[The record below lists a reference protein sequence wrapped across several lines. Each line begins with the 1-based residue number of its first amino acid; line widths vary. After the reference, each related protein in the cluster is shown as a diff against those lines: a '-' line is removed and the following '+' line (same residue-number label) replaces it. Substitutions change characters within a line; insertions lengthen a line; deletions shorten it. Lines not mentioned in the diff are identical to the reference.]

1 MRYAYIAAQAG
12 NYPVGLMCRVLKV
25 SRSGYY
31 AWRMRPESKR
41 TKANALLLARIKT
54 VHEKSKK
61 TYGSPRVHA
70 QLVADGETCSIG
82 RVARLMSANDMI
94 AKQKRKFVATTDSKH
109 DLPVA
114 PNILDR
120 NFVVDEPD
128 RVWVSDI
135 TYIPT
140 DEGWL
145 YLAGV
150 MDLCS
155 KTAVGWSMGDSLERK
170 LVIDALNMAYR
181 RREPMTGLIHH
192 SDRGSQYASD
202 DYRYLLEEYGMVMS
216 MSRKGN
222 CWDNAP
228 MESFFATLKK
238 ELVHH
243 RRYRT
248 REEARRDIF
257 EFIEVFYNRQRM
269 HSSLG
274 YLSPADYEQQIAAK
288 RAA

>member
-1 MRYAYIAAQAG
+1 MRHALIAAQMSEF
-12 NYPVGLMCRVLKV
+12 PMRLLCRLFRV

-31 AWRMRPESKR
+31 AWRKRPASMRSIK
-41 TKANALLLARIKT
+41 NQLLLERIKA
-54 VHEKSKK
+54 VHKKSRK
-61 TYGSPRVHA
+61 TYGSPRVHR
-70 QLVADGETCSIG
+70 QLVAEGERCGRG
-82 RVARLMSANDMI
+82 RVERLMSANGI
-94 AKQKRKFVATTDSKH
+94 RAKQKRKFVVTTDSKH

-114 PNILDR
+114 ENILNR
-120 NFVVDEPD
+120 QFCVAEPN
-128 RVWVSDI
+128 RVWLSDI

-150 MDLCS
+150 LDLCS
-155 KTAVGWSMGDSLERK
+155 RTAVGWSMSESLEK
-170 LVIDALNMAYR
+170 GLVVDALRMAHWR
-181 RREPMTGLIHH
+181 RRPGMGVIHH

-202 DYRYLLEEYGMVMS
+202 DYRNLLKDYGMRMS

-222 CWDNAP
+222 CWDNAV
-228 MESFFATLKK
+228 MESFFGTLKK

-248 REEARRDIF
+248 RAEARKDIF
-257 EFIEVFYNRQRM
+257 EFIEVFYNRERL

-274 YLSPADYEQQIAAK
+274 YMSPLDYEKQIAVQQ
-288 RAA
+288 AA

>member
-1 MRYAYIAAQAG
+1 MRYAFIAAHAIEFSTA
-12 NYPVGLMCRVLKV
+12 LMCRVLKV

-31 AWRMRPESKR
+31 AWHGRPESERNIQNRGLLESIKR
-41 TKANALLLARIKT
+41 VFK
-54 VHEKSKK
+54 KSRK
-61 TYGSPRVHA
+61 TYGSPRVHH
-70 QLVADGETCSIG
+70 QLISDGETCSRG
-82 RVARLMSANDMI
+82 RVERLMSANGI
-94 AKQKRKFVATTDSKH
+94 RAKQRRKFVATTDSKH

-114 PNILDR
+114 DNVLGRDFSVEEPN
-120 NFVVDEPD
+120 
-128 RVWVSDI
+128 RVWASDI
-135 TYIPT
+135 TYVPT

-150 MDLCS
+150 LDLCS
-155 KTAVGWSMGDSLERK
+155 RTAVGWSMSDSLERQ
-170 LVIDALNMAYR
+170 LVMDALEMAYR
-181 RREPMTGLIHH
+181 RRQPGKGLLHH

-202 DYRYLLEEYGMVMS
+202 DYRNLLKDYGMQMS

-228 MESFFATLKK
+228 MESFFGTLKK

-243 RRYRT
+243 RKYRT

-257 EFIEVFYNRQRM
+257 DYIEIFYNRERL

-274 YLSPADYEQQIAAK
+274 YVSPADYEQLIAAK
-288 RAA
+288 QAA

>member
-1 MRYAYIAAQAG
+1 MRYAFIAAHAIEFSI
-12 NYPVGLMCRVLKV
+12 VLMCQVLKV

-31 AWRMRPESKR
+31 AWRGRPESKR
-41 TKANALLLARIKT
+41 DVENRGILENIKSAFK
-54 VHEKSKK
+54 KSRK
-61 TYGSPRVHA
+61 TYGSPRVHQ
-70 QLVADGETCSIG
+70 QLVSEGETCSRG
-82 RVARLMSANDMI
+82 RVARLMSANGI
-94 AKQKRKFVATTDSKH
+94 RAKHRRKFVATTDSKH

-114 PNILDR
+114 ENVLGR
-120 NFVVDEPD
+120 NFSVVEPN
-128 RVWVSDI
+128 RVWASDI

-140 DEGWL
+140 AEGWL

-150 MDLCS
+150 LDLCS
-155 KTAVGWSMGDSLERK
+155 RTAVGWSMGDSLERQ
-170 LVIDALNMAYR
+170 LVMDALEMAYMR
-181 RREPMTGLIHH
+181 RQPGKGLIHH

-202 DYRYLLEEYGMVMS
+202 DYRNLLKGYGMQMS
-216 MSRKGN
+216 MSRKGD

-228 MESFFATLKK
+228 MESFFGTLKK

-257 EFIEVFYNRQRM
+257 DYIEVFYNRKRL

-274 YLSPADYEQQIAAK
+274 YVSPAQYEQMIAIK
-288 RAA
+288 QAA

>member
-1 MRYAYIAAQAG
+1 MRYAFIAAHSIEFSI
-12 NYPVGLMCRVLKV
+12 VLMCRVLRV

-31 AWRMRPESKR
+31 AWRGRPESKR
-41 TKANALLLARIKT
+41 DVENRGLLESIKS
-54 VHEKSKK
+54 VFKKSRK
-61 TYGSPRVHA
+61 TYGSPRVHR
-70 QLVADGETCSIG
+70 QLLWEGERCSRG
-82 RVARLMSANDMI
+82 RVARLMSANGI
-94 AKQKRKFVATTDSKH
+94 RAKQRRKFVATTDSKH

-114 PNILDR
+114 ENVLGRDFSVVEPN
-120 NFVVDEPD
+120 
-128 RVWVSDI
+128 RVWASDI

-150 MDLCS
+150 LDLCS
-155 KTAVGWSMGDSLERK
+155 RTAVGWSMSYSLERQ
-170 LVIDALNMAYR
+170 LVIDALEMAYR
-181 RREPMTGLIHH
+181 RRMPGKGLIHH

-202 DYRYLLEEYGMVMS
+202 DYRNLLKDYGMQMS
-216 MSRKGN
+216 MSRKGD

-228 MESFFATLKK
+228 MESFFGTLKK

-248 REEARRDIF
+248 RAEARRDIF
-257 EFIEVFYNRQRM
+257 DYIEIFYNRERL

-274 YLSPADYEQQIAAK
+274 YLSPVDYEKLIAAK
-288 RAA
+288 QAA